1 MIEGKLGESSW
12 RVVDRILAEHARRM
26 DAQQEQLKAHA
37 EMHEIL
43 NRRIDTLHEY
53 REARDREDA
62 TRDKRIDKLVER
74 LDRAYTKIHALE
86 KRVRDSGNAT

>member
-1 MIEGKLGESSW
+1 MIEGALGESSW
-12 RVVDRILAEHARRM
+12 RVVDRVLAEHARR
-26 DAQQEQLKAHA
+26 ANALQEQLVAHA

-53 REARDREDA
+53 REARAREDA
-62 TRDKRIDKLVER
+62 TRDKRIEKLVER

-86 KRVRDSGNAT
+86 RKMRGDGES

>member
-1 MIEGKLGESSW
+1 MTEHRLGESPW
-12 RVVDRILAEHARRM
+12 RVVDRVLAEHARRAN
-26 DAQQEQLKAHA
+26 AQQEQLATHT

-53 REARDREDA
+53 REARAREDA
-62 TRDKRIDKLVER
+62 TRDKRIEKLVER

-86 KRVRDSGNAT
+86 RKIREWERK

>member
-12 RVVDRILAEHARRM
+12 RVLDKLLLEY
-26 DAQQEQLKAHA
+26 QQ
-37 EMHEIL
+37 
-43 NRRIDTLHEY
+43 RIDALDEY

-62 TRDKRIDKLVER
+62 VRDKRIEKLVER

-86 KRVRDSGNAT
+86 RRTRGLGET